1 MIFAQ
6 CNDIALFRQDFYITE
21 REAQRKEYIAQT
33 PLREAAAQTDEVT
46 CLERLLVRGR
56 TEKSFFFLIKIHDQG

>member
-6 CNDIALFRQDFYITE
+6 CNDSALFWQDFYITE
-21 REAQRKEYIAQT
+21 REAQSKDCIAQT

-46 CLERLLVRGR
+46 CLERLLEAEQKKV
-56 TEKSFFFLIKIHDQG
+56 FFF